1 LIEFVDIWDEEGSP
15 TGEKCTKQFAHE
27 KGLFHPT
34 VHVWFYTSEHNILM
48 QKRGSKKQ
56 TYPNFWDVSV
66 AGHISSGET
75 IHQGAIREIKEEIG
89 LTILHNDLEFITI
102 RKNVNKFSSGIIDC
116 EFQHVFLAKLTTKI
130 DNLNIQKEEIDDVRL
145 FSFDEIIECQ
155 NFNNSNYKIVPA
167 DMTYYT
173 FIIDIISK
181 KNQSKSTQDQHLL

>member
-1 LIEFVDIWDEEGSP
+1 MIEFVDIWDNEGSP
-15 TGEKCTKQFAHE
+15 TGKNCTKQFAHE

-34 VHVWFYTSEHNILM
+34 VHVWFYTNDHNILM
-48 QKRGSKKQ
+48 QKRSSKKK

-66 AGHISSGET
+66 AGHLSSGET

-102 RKNVNKFSSGIIDC
+102 RKNVNKFSNGIIDC

-155 NFNNSNYKIVPA
+155 NFKNSNYKIVPA

-173 FIIDIISK
+173 YIIDIISK
-181 KNQSKSTQDQHLL
+181 KNQSKSTQDQHL

>member
-1 LIEFVDIWDEEGSP
+1 MIEFVDIWDDKGLP
-15 TGEKCTKQFAHE
+15 TGKKCTKQFAHE

-34 VHVWFYTSEHNILM
+34 VHVWFYTSDHNILM
-48 QKRGSKKQ
+48 QKRSSKKQ

-66 AGHISSGET
+66 AGHIASGET

-155 NFNNSNYKIVPA
+155 NFKNSNYKIVPA

-173 FIIDIISK
+173 YIIDIISK
-181 KNQSKSTQDQHLL
+181 KNQSKSTQDQHL